1 MFGVSKRA
9 AQISR
14 TLETNK
20 YRRTNDIILWQLVTT
35 DRSNL
40 INTNPIQY
48 IISILCVNSP
58 PSYYGKSHGL
68 NLRK

>member
-1 MFGVSKRA
+1 MFGISKRA
-9 AQISR
+9 TQISR

-48 IISILCVNSP
+48 IISILCVKLNSIAVH
-58 PSYYGKSHGL
+58 S
-68 NLRK
+68 